1 MVNEGIS
8 RDVDTREAVSR
19 IHGMSQG
26 LEEAISL
33 LYNAFIYNRET
44 FIDEAEVIIRGV
56 KDVEKELTDA
66 LISASKSDESARLFA
81 SIPAHIERM
90 AGNLE
95 HIARSIRTKVR
106 DSILFSDKA
115 ISEVSFLFQ
124 RTREILNTT
133 SDLILAR
140 NTFIANYIKK
150 SEAEI
155 EHTANQFATLHEERL
170 VEGLCLPKSSGLYIV
185 MLDSIKR
192 IAYHA
197 KEIAEKL
204 TR

>member
-1 MVNEGIS
+1 MKEVE
-8 RDVDTREAVSR
+8 TREAISR

-33 LYNAFIYNRET
+33 LYNAFIYNRDK

-56 KDVEKELTDA
+56 KETEKGLTDE
-66 LISASKSDESARLFA
+66 LITASKSDETARLF
-81 SIPAHIERM
+81 SPVPSHIERM

-106 DSILFSDKA
+106 ESILFSDKA
-115 ISEVSFLFQ
+115 ISELSFLFQ

-150 SEAEI
+150 SELEI
-155 EHTANQFATLHEERL
+155 ERTADQFATLHEERL
-170 VEGLCLPKSSGLYIV
+170 IQGLCLPKSSGLYIV

-192 IAYHA
+192 IAYNA
-197 KEIAEKL
+197 KEIAQKL